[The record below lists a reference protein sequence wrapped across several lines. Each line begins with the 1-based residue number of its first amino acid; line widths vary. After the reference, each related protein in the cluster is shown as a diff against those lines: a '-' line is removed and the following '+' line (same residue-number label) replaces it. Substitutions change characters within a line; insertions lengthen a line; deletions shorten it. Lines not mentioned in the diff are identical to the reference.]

1 MVRSS
6 SVILILLGDSVGNS
20 QNELYRVVFSGNIT
34 EEFDLATT
42 KKRFAK
48 VFRLAPK
55 KVDKL
60 FSRQDS
66 VLKDNV
72 VEAVAMKF
80 AMKIA
85 DVGCECYIEP
95 VPHAGDTS
103 QQQGFVE
110 QRGAVRRLWQ
120 RRPPRSGALIPDR
133 RILVGRRR
141 EETAAA
147 SSA

>member
-1 MVRSS
+1 M
-6 SVILILLGDSVGNS
+6 GDS
-20 QNELYRVVFSGNIT
+20 QNELYRVVFSGRIT

-48 VFRLAPK
+48 VFRLAPQ

-60 FSRQDS
+60 FSRQDT

-72 VEAVAMKF
+72 IEGLAMKF

-95 VPHAGDTS
+95 VPHTGDIS

-110 QRGAVRRLWQ
+110 QRGGVRRLWQ
-120 RRPPRSGALIPDR
+120 RRPPRSGTVIPDR

-141 EETAAA
+141 EETAAP